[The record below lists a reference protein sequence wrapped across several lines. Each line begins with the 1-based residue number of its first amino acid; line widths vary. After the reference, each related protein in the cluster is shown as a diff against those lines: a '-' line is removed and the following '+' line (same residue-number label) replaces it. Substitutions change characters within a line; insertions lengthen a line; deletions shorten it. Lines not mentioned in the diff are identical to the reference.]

1 MRSRRASLLL
11 VALVLVTVLGLPSLA
26 WAIDAGDAE
35 TAPVSDED
43 IEAISTALQPPAM
56 GVRSLRSTGSSST
69 GDFVVAIDAGHG
81 GNDPGALGNGMRES
95 DLTLRMA
102 QAARDELVRNGVNVC
117 MIREGDTY
125 VFSPNV
131 SLELQART
139 TKAHNAGAD
148 VYVSLH
154 INSGGGSGAEVWY
167 PRTDISYRPECG
179 TTGRGL
185 AGTVLSRLTDGSP
198 FGIRRRGIFERKNVE
213 STYPDGSLSDW
224 YAVIRHSREY
234 GFPGII
240 VEHGFIDNYSDAV
253 NLNRYAEAM
262 GRADADAV
270 IDYFGLGYRW
280 VRSEDGQHW
289 MLKGGAGYVY
299 NAWKH
304 VGNAWY
310 YFDDNGYALTGRQS
324 IGGAQYWFDDSC
336 AMVTGWSYID
346 DSWYYFADS
355 GAMQTG
361 WQKLGGLWYYLDPS
375 TGAMLSGWQQIG
387 GSRYYLSDSG
397 SMLTGWQLVDGSWYY
412 LEPSGAM
419 ATGWHFLGGL
429 WYYLDPSTG
438 AMARG
443 WAWDGTG
450 WYWLDG
456 SGAMFRDG
464 WKLIGGSWY
473 LFEKSGAMQ
482 TGWRLVGGVWYYL
495 SPSGAMATGWQ
506 NVDGSWY
513 WFGSS
518 GAMATGWQH
527 INGIWYYLGSSGAM
541 QTGWQRI
548 NGPWYYLEP
557 SGAMAIGWRQIDGSW
572 YYLGPSGAM
581 VTGWMWDGAVW
592 WQLGSSGAWSGVSQR
607 PQSIMGSSTVSADQ
621 MAAAYRAAV
630 GAATYPS
637 ATYAPEG
644 AETIDRF
651 CQILLEEARTEGVR
665 AEVAFMQ
672 AMLETGWL
680 KFGGDVCPE
689 QCNFAGIGAVGG
701 GVHGNDFRMDL
712 NGDGASD
719 GVRAGLRAQVQHLK
733 AYASA
738 SALVNP
744 CIDPRYHYVN
754 HGSITDVQGLGIP
767 DYPQG
772 IGWAG
777 SAGYGMDIVSLE
789 NRYFGLGY

>member
-346 DSWYYFADS
+346 GSWYYFADS

-397 SMLTGWQLVDGSWYY
+397 SMLTGWQLVDG
-412 LEPSGAM
+412 
-419 ATGWHFLGGL
+419 F
-429 WYYLDPSTG
+429 
-438 AMARG
+438 
-443 WAWDGTG
+443 
-450 WYWLDG
+450 
-456 SGAMFRDG
+456 
-464 WKLIGGSWY
+464 
-473 LFEKSGAMQ
+473 
-482 TGWRLVGGVWYYL
+482 
-495 SPSGAMATGWQ
+495 
-506 NVDGSWY
+506 
-513 WFGSS
+513 
-518 GAMATGWQH
+518 
-527 INGIWYYLGSSGAM
+527 
-541 QTGWQRI
+541 
-548 NGPWYYLEP
+548 WYYLEP

-572 YYLGPSGAM
+572 YYLGSSGAM

-607 PQSIMGSSTVSADQ
+607 SQSIMGSSTVSADQ

>member
-346 DSWYYFADS
+346 GSWYYFAD
-355 GAMQTG
+355 
-361 WQKLGGLWYYLDPS
+361 
-375 TGAMLSGWQQIG
+375 
-387 GSRYYLSDSG
+387 
-397 SMLTGWQLVDGSWYY
+397 
-412 LEPSGAM
+412 
-419 ATGWHFLGGL
+419 
-429 WYYLDPSTG
+429 
-438 AMARG
+438 
-443 WAWDGTG
+443 
-450 WYWLDG
+450 
-456 SGAMFRDG
+456 
-464 WKLIGGSWY
+464 
-473 LFEKSGAMQ
+473 
-482 TGWRLVGGVWYYL
+482 
-495 SPSGAMATGWQ
+495 
-506 NVDGSWY
+506 
-513 WFGSS
+513 
-518 GAMATGWQH
+518 
-527 INGIWYYLGSSGAM
+527 SGAM

-572 YYLGPSGAM
+572 YYLGSSGAM

-607 PQSIMGSSTVSADQ
+607 SQSIMGSSTVSADQ

>member
-1 MRSRRASLLL
+1 
-11 VALVLVTVLGLPSLA
+11 
-26 WAIDAGDAE
+26 
-35 TAPVSDED
+35 
-43 IEAISTALQPPAM
+43 
-56 GVRSLRSTGSSST
+56 
-69 GDFVVAIDAGHG
+69 
-81 GNDPGALGNGMRES
+81 
-95 DLTLRMA
+95 
-102 QAARDELVRNGVNVC
+102 
-117 MIREGDTY
+117 
-125 VFSPNV
+125 
-131 SLELQART
+131 
-139 TKAHNAGAD
+139 
-148 VYVSLH
+148 
-154 INSGGGSGAEVWY
+154 
-167 PRTDISYRPECG
+167 
-179 TTGRGL
+179 
-185 AGTVLSRLTDGSP
+185 
-198 FGIRRRGIFERKNVE
+198 
-213 STYPDGSLSDW
+213 
-224 YAVIRHSREY
+224 
-234 GFPGII
+234 
-240 VEHGFIDNYSDAV
+240 
-253 NLNRYAEAM
+253 
-262 GRADADAV
+262 
-270 IDYFGLGYRW
+270 
-280 VRSEDGQHW
+280 
-289 MLKGGAGYVY
+289 
-299 NAWKH
+299 
-304 VGNAWY
+304 
-310 YFDDNGYALTGRQS
+310 
-324 IGGAQYWFDDSC
+324 
-336 AMVTGWSYID
+336 
-346 DSWYYFADS
+346 
-355 GAMQTG
+355 
-361 WQKLGGLWYYLDPS
+361 
-375 TGAMLSGWQQIG
+375 
-387 GSRYYLSDSG
+387 
-397 SMLTGWQLVDGSWYY
+397 
-412 LEPSGAM
+412 
-419 ATGWHFLGGL
+419 
-429 WYYLDPSTG
+429 
-438 AMARG
+438 
-443 WAWDGTG
+443 
-450 WYWLDG
+450 
-456 SGAMFRDG
+456 
-464 WKLIGGSWY
+464 
-473 LFEKSGAMQ
+473 
-482 TGWRLVGGVWYYL
+482 
-495 SPSGAMATGWQ
+495 
-506 NVDGSWY
+506 
-513 WFGSS
+513 
-518 GAMATGWQH
+518 
-527 INGIWYYLGSSGAM
+527 M

-572 YYLGPSGAM
+572 YYLGSSGAM

-607 PQSIMGSSTVSADQ
+607 SQSIMGSSTVSADQ

>member
-154 INSGGGSGAEVWY
+154 VNSGGGSGAEVWY

-262 GRADADAV
+262 GRADADAIV
-270 IDYFGLGYRW
+270 DYFGLGYRW

-324 IGGAQYWFDDSC
+324 IGGTQYWFDDSC

-346 DSWYYFADS
+346 GSWYYFADS

-361 WQKLGGLWYYLDPS
+361 WQK
-375 TGAMLSGWQQIG
+375 
-387 GSRYYLSDSG
+387 
-397 SMLTGWQLVDGSWYY
+397 
-412 LEPSGAM
+412 
-419 ATGWHFLGGL
+419 LGGL

-506 NVDGSWY
+506 
-513 WFGSS
+513 
-518 GAMATGWQH
+518 H
-527 INGIWYYLGSSGAM
+527 INGIWYYLGPSGAM

-572 YYLGPSGAM
+572 YYLGSSGAM

-607 PQSIMGSSTVSADQ
+607 SQSIMGSSTVSADQ

>member
-346 DSWYYFADS
+346 GSWYYFADS

-375 TGAMLSGWQQIG
+375 TGAMLSGWQQID

-419 ATGWHFLGGL
+419 A
-429 WYYLDPSTG
+429 
-438 AMARG
+438 
-443 WAWDGTG
+443 
-450 WYWLDG
+450 
-456 SGAMFRDG
+456 
-464 WKLIGGSWY
+464 
-473 LFEKSGAMQ
+473 
-482 TGWRLVGGVWYYL
+482 
-495 SPSGAMATGWQ
+495 
-506 NVDGSWY
+506 
-513 WFGSS
+513 
-518 GAMATGWQH
+518 
-527 INGIWYYLGSSGAM
+527 
-541 QTGWQRI
+541 
-548 NGPWYYLEP
+548 
-557 SGAMAIGWRQIDGSW
+557 IGWRQIDGSW
-572 YYLGPSGAM
+572 YYLGSSGAM

-607 PQSIMGSSTVSADQ
+607 SQSIMGSSTVSADQ